1 MATIRDI
8 DKLRQLR
15 RSKIP
20 SSRQIVEETLNR
32 LNYNLEDP
40 RFVRKHFNK
49 LLREVFQ
56 RTLHVLEEYEEEVD
70 REVLKRAGFQIN
82 SQQYKLL
89 REYFLSV
96 SQSRKQRGG
105 KDFEL
110 QFQTLLERA
119 AIPFEA
125 QPRKE
130 RVDLILPNHTLW
142 GRDRAR
148 AVLLSLKRTLRER
161 WRQVADELQTL
172 RCPNTYLVTAEES
185 LSENVV
191 REIFQ
196 RNIYLVVWDKVKED
210 YGNHRVFGFSELMK
224 RLSQIH
230 LPQWGQAS

>member
-1 MATIRDI
+1 VATIRDI

>member
-1 MATIRDI
+1 M
-8 DKLRQLR
+8 
-15 RSKIP
+15 P

-40 RFVRKHFNK
+40 RFVRKHFDK

-56 RTLHVLEEYEEEVD
+56 RTLHVLEEHEEEVD
-70 REVLKRAGFQIN
+70 REVLKQAGFQIN

-110 QFQTLLERA
+110 QVQTLLERA

-130 RVDLILPNHTLW
+130 RVDLILPKQYSV
-142 GRDRAR
+142 G
-148 AVLLSLKRTLRER
+148 KR
-161 WRQVADELQTL
+161 
-172 RCPNTYLVTAEES
+172 
-185 LSENVV
+185 
-191 REIFQ
+191 
-196 RNIYLVVWDKVKED
+196 
-210 YGNHRVFGFSELMK
+210 
-224 RLSQIH
+224 
-230 LPQWGQAS
+230 